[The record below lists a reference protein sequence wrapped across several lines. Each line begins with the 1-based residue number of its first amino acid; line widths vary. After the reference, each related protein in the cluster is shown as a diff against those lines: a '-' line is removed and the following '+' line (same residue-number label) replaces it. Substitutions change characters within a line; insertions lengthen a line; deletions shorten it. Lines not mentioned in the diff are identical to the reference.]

1 MKNHHE
7 HTKRPFHTLLL
18 LILICGA
25 TLLVLHH
32 TSALMAEN
40 GRPTSENEFIYL
52 PLITNPLDCGIS
64 GASYSSLPI
73 ASDPI
78 TRPAWDH
85 PDINLAIRGYEQ
97 VSASLMLVEYAGGSD
112 ANAPQLD
119 TLFSPAR
126 VPTFTNAYQIYRWD
140 WACNCRLDLMSNWPT
155 TLLGMG
161 TSEGEPIHVPDSGYD
176 IGGGNDVM
184 VLYATDNRITL
195 KYTREDNVVFGYT
208 VHIEDI
214 CVDPAL
220 VSLYDSLD
228 AAGRAQLPVL
238 AGGQPFGRALGDE
251 IKVSIRDT
259 GNFLDPR
266 SRKDWWQSQ
275 PPP

>member
-1 MKNHHE
+1 MKNQID
-7 HTKRPFHTLLL
+7 HTKRPFHTHLLL
-18 LILICGA
+18 TLIYGA
-25 TLLVLHH
+25 TLLLLTHIP
-32 TSALMAEN
+32 ALNAEN
-40 GRPTSENEFIYL
+40 GRPDSENAQLYL
-52 PLITNPLDCGIS
+52 PLVVKPLDCGIAD
-64 GASYSSLPI
+64 ASYSSLPI

-85 PDINLAIRGYEQ
+85 PDINLAVRGYEE
-97 VSASLMLVEYAGGSD
+97 VSASLMLVDYGGGTD

-126 VPTFTNAYQIYRWD
+126 VPIFTNAYQIYRWD
-140 WACNCRLDLMSNWPT
+140 WACNCRLDLMSTWPT

-161 TSEGEPIHVPDSGYD
+161 TSEGDPIHVPDSGYD

-195 KYTREDNVVFGYT
+195 KYTREDNVVLGYT
-208 VHIEDI
+208 VHIEDV

-220 VSLYDSLD
+220 VSLYVTLD

-238 AGGQPFGRALGDE
+238 AGGQAFGRALGDE

-266 SRKDWWQSQ
+266 SRKDWWQNQ
-275 PPP
+275 